1 MPAEYPTT
9 AVHPEQ
15 KNYRLTKSSVHDKIK
30 NVEMFK
36 NSFLTAAATSISIT
50 TIFAS
55 PLIAAPDLGKD
66 NGKKPWAVNIEKLTT
81 ANDNFR
87 STMWTGKN
95 LQLTVMS
102 LKPGEEIGL
111 EKHDIGDQFI
121 RVEQGNARVVM
132 GAMKNKMTFNK
143 KVSDDWAILIPSGF
157 WHNIINEGNNAL
169 KLYVLYAPPEHPA
182 GTIDK
187 TFKK

>member
-1 MPAEYPTT
+1 MLRNSISRV
-9 AVHPEQ
+9 AVAGI
-15 KNYRLTKSSVHDKIK
+15 LISSV
-30 NVEMFK
+30 
-36 NSFLTAAATSISIT
+36 
-50 TIFAS
+50 FAS
-55 PLIAAPDLGKD
+55 PSIAQPELGKD
-66 NGKKPWAVNIEKLTT
+66 NGKKPWAVNIEKLTA
-81 ANDNFR
+81 ANANFR

-111 EKHDIGDQFI
+111 EKHDVGDQFI

-132 GAMKNKMTFNK
+132 GAMKNKMTFDK

-157 WHNIINEGNNAL
+157 WHNIINEGNNTL

-182 GTIDK
+182 GTVDK
-187 TFKK
+187 TFKR

>member
-15 KNYRLTKSSVHDKIK
+15 KNYRLTKSSVHDKIR

-132 GAMKNKMTFNK
+132 GAMKNKMTFDK

>member
-1 MPAEYPTT
+1 
-9 AVHPEQ
+9 
-15 KNYRLTKSSVHDKIK
+15 
-30 NVEMFK
+30 MFK
-36 NSFLTAAATSISIT
+36 NSFLTAAATSISIA

-55 PLIAAPDLGKD
+55 PLIAAPELGKD
-66 NGKKPWAVNIEKLTT
+66 NGKKPWAVNIEKLTA

-132 GAMKNKMTFNK
+132 GAMKNKMTFDK

>member
-1 MPAEYPTT
+1 MLRNSISRV
-9 AVHPEQ
+9 AVAGI
-15 KNYRLTKSSVHDKIK
+15 LISSV
-30 NVEMFK
+30 
-36 NSFLTAAATSISIT
+36 
-50 TIFAS
+50 FAS
-55 PLIAAPDLGKD
+55 PSIAQPELGKD
-66 NGKKPWAVNIEKLTT
+66 NGKKPWVTNIEKLTA
-81 ANDNFR
+81 ANANFR

-111 EKHDIGDQFI
+111 EKHDVGDQFI

-132 GAMKNKMTFNK
+132 GAMKNKMTFDK

-157 WHNIINEGNNAL
+157 WHNIINEGNNTL
-169 KLYVLYAPPEHPA
+169 KLYVLYAPPEHTA
-182 GTIDK
+182 GTVDK

>member
-1 MPAEYPTT
+1 
-9 AVHPEQ
+9 
-15 KNYRLTKSSVHDKIK
+15 
-30 NVEMFK
+30 MFK

-132 GAMKNKMTFNK
+132 GAMKNKMTFDK

>member
-1 MPAEYPTT
+1 
-9 AVHPEQ
+9 
-15 KNYRLTKSSVHDKIK
+15 
-30 NVEMFK
+30 MFE
-36 NSFLTAAATSISIT
+36 NSFLKAATAGIFISAV
-50 TIFAS
+50 FAS
-55 PLIAAPDLGKD
+55 PSIAQPELGKD
-66 NGKKPWAVNIEKLTT
+66 NGKKPWAVNIEKLTA

-111 EKHDIGDQFI
+111 EKHDVGDQFI

-132 GAMKNKMTFNK
+132 GAMKNKMTFDKN
-143 KVSDDWAILIPSGF
+143 VSDDWGILIPSGF
-157 WHNIINEGNNAL
+157 WHNIINKGNNTL

-182 GTIDK
+182 GTVDR

>member
-15 KNYRLTKSSVHDKIK
+15 KNYRLTKSSVHDKIR

-66 NGKKPWAVNIEKLTT
+66 NGKNHGRL
-81 ANDNFR
+81 
-87 STMWTGKN
+87 
-95 LQLTVMS
+95 
-102 LKPGEEIGL
+102 
-111 EKHDIGDQFI
+111 
-121 RVEQGNARVVM
+121 
-132 GAMKNKMTFNK
+132 
-143 KVSDDWAILIPSGF
+143 ILR
-157 WHNIINEGNNAL
+157 N
-169 KLYVLYAPPEHPA
+169 
-182 GTIDK
+182 
-187 TFKK
+187 